1 MNLLDFIE
9 WSSLNESEG
18 GVYYTFK
25 YDKYGGPLGFT
36 RPDELEQLLKENI
49 KSYTIDINTLSS
61 NFRVDTNQSLEV
73 TFTPIEEDE
82 DSMFSILEIGKPV
95 KLPIKNSG
103 QVELEI
109 PLTLDSISQRSI
121 MDASAHLAAINSK
134 DYRVIKAKE
143 RNEFVV
149 YSKRNIDDFI
159 DIVAKYLANGIK
171 QSGSFEMAFV
181 KDRMTLPPL
190 PTDADIDKIS
200 LERNEKVKA
209 DNELE
214 LMLKI
219 QINLRY
225 RVLLKIMKEMLVSTR
240 ESADSTKA
248 SELAE
253 RVKVFLDNL
262 QRTRPEERDELYQ
275 ENFDLLKD
283 LLFAS
288 DENSSHLNN
297 VSYLLS
303 DMFRAL
309 LNDVGSNKELMLLFA
324 NKFK

>member
-1 MNLLDFIE
+1 
-9 WSSLNESEG
+9 
-18 GVYYTFK
+18 
-25 YDKYGGPLGFT
+25 
-36 RPDELEQLLKENI
+36 
-49 KSYTIDINTLSS
+49 
-61 NFRVDTNQSLEV
+61 
-73 TFTPIEEDE
+73 
-82 DSMFSILEIGKPV
+82 
-95 KLPIKNSG
+95 
-103 QVELEI
+103 
-109 PLTLDSISQRSI
+109 
-121 MDASAHLAAINSK
+121 
-134 DYRVIKAKE
+134 
-143 RNEFVV
+143 
-149 YSKRNIDDFI
+149 
-159 DIVAKYLANGIK
+159 
-171 QSGSFEMAFV
+171 MAFV